1 MTRLMKIWL
10 YALVGAPA
18 SLVGAT
24 DAPTPD
30 LDPDQ
35 PINWVDTSHAYATDN
50 AQALAEWMDEV
61 FGDPLYDAERAESY
75 LRLEFVNDWDQEDGN
90 DFKIRLRGQ
99 VQLPRISNRLN
110 LVFSGEDSQDLD
122 EEERKQEDQ
131 IGLQYKLWFG
141 DGSLSEVVQ
150 LSQELDTQKQK
161 LQELEQRNKIL
172 EAQVL
177 DLQNG
182 LDAFEEK
189 ARNDL
194 GMIKQGETFIQLI
207 PEEETADGQ

>member
-1 MTRLMKIWL
+1 MKIL
-10 YALVGAPA
+10 IAFLLLAL
-18 SLVGAT
+18 
-24 DAPTPD
+24 
-30 LDPDQ
+30 
-35 PINWVDTSHAYATDN
+35 
-50 AQALAEWMDEV
+50 
-61 FGDPLYDAERAESY
+61 
-75 LRLEFVNDWDQEDGN
+75 
-90 DFKIRLRGQ
+90 
-99 VQLPRISNRLN
+99 
-110 LVFSGEDSQDLD
+110 
-122 EEERKQEDQ
+122 

-150 LSQELDTQKQK
+150 LTRELEIQKQK
-161 LQELEQRNKIL
+161 LETLEERNRIL

-207 PEEETADGQ
+207 PEEKSGGGE

>member
-1 MTRLMKIWL
+1 MKIL
-10 YALVGAPA
+10 LTV
-18 SLVGAT
+18 LI
-24 DAPTPD
+24 
-30 LDPDQ
+30 L
-35 PINWVDTSHAYATDN
+35 
-50 AQALAEWMDEV
+50 L
-61 FGDPLYDAERAESY
+61 L
-75 LRLEFVNDWDQEDGN
+75 
-90 DFKIRLRGQ
+90 
-99 VQLPRISNRLN
+99 
-110 LVFSGEDSQDLD
+110 
-122 EEERKQEDQ
+122 

-150 LSQELDTQKQK
+150 LSR
-161 LQELEQRNKIL
+161 ELELQRERLRELEERNRML

-207 PEEETADGQ
+207 PAETTDGDD

>member
-1 MTRLMKIWL
+1 MKIL
-10 YALVGAPA
+10 IAVLLLV
-18 SLVGAT
+18 L
-24 DAPTPD
+24 
-30 LDPDQ
+30 
-35 PINWVDTSHAYATDN
+35 
-50 AQALAEWMDEV
+50 
-61 FGDPLYDAERAESY
+61 
-75 LRLEFVNDWDQEDGN
+75 
-90 DFKIRLRGQ
+90 
-99 VQLPRISNRLN
+99 
-110 LVFSGEDSQDLD
+110 
-122 EEERKQEDQ
+122 

-150 LSQELDTQKQK
+150 LTSELETQKSK
-161 LQELEQRNKIL
+161 LQELEERNRIL

-207 PEEETADGQ
+207 PAQDAIVDEQ

>member
-1 MTRLMKIWL
+1 MKIL
-10 YALVGAPA
+10 ITVL
-18 SLVGAT
+18 
-24 DAPTPD
+24 
-30 LDPDQ
+30 
-35 PINWVDTSHAYATDN
+35 I
-50 AQALAEWMDEV
+50 
-61 FGDPLYDAERAESY
+61 
-75 LRLEFVNDWDQEDGN
+75 
-90 DFKIRLRGQ
+90 
-99 VQLPRISNRLN
+99 
-110 LVFSGEDSQDLD
+110 LVF
-122 EEERKQEDQ
+122 

-150 LSQELDTQKQK
+150 LSR
-161 LQELEQRNKIL
+161 ELEIQKAKLDELEERNRIL

-207 PEEETADGQ
+207 PAEGDQPDGQ

>member
-1 MTRLMKIWL
+1 MKIL
-10 YALVGAPA
+10 IAILILV
-18 SLVGAT
+18 L
-24 DAPTPD
+24 
-30 LDPDQ
+30 
-35 PINWVDTSHAYATDN
+35 
-50 AQALAEWMDEV
+50 
-61 FGDPLYDAERAESY
+61 
-75 LRLEFVNDWDQEDGN
+75 
-90 DFKIRLRGQ
+90 
-99 VQLPRISNRLN
+99 
-110 LVFSGEDSQDLD
+110 
-122 EEERKQEDQ
+122 

-150 LSQELDTQKQK
+150 LTRELEIQKQK
-161 LQELEQRNKIL
+161 LQELEERNKIL

-207 PEEETADGQ
+207 PQEGNVTDGQ

>member
-1 MTRLMKIWL
+1 MKTLIIFL
-10 YALVGAPA
+10 ILV
-18 SLVGAT
+18 L
-24 DAPTPD
+24 
-30 LDPDQ
+30 
-35 PINWVDTSHAYATDN
+35 
-50 AQALAEWMDEV
+50 
-61 FGDPLYDAERAESY
+61 
-75 LRLEFVNDWDQEDGN
+75 
-90 DFKIRLRGQ
+90 
-99 VQLPRISNRLN
+99 
-110 LVFSGEDSQDLD
+110 
-122 EEERKQEDQ
+122 

-150 LSQELDTQKQK
+150 LSRELEIQKQK
-161 LQELEQRNKIL
+161 LQVLEERNRIL

-207 PEEETADGQ
+207 PAEGDSTNGQ